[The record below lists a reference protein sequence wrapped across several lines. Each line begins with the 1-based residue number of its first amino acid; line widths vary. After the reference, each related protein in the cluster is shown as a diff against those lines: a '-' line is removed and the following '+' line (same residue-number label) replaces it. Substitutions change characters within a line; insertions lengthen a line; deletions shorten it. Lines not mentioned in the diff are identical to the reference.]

1 MFHGGVGLHQLQPF
15 DEHKIPVLFVHGLSG
30 APVNFTDM
38 IAALDQTR
46 FQAWVFSYPSGCS
59 VEATANGLYFLTRQ
73 LQDKLKYKQLHIV
86 SHSLGGLVSRAYLN
100 RCQLEH
106 ECDYLRSDTSLSAPW
121 AGSAGAKLG
130 ADTAPVVMPVWKDL
144 SPGSEFLVSLFST
157 PQPND

>member
-30 APVNFTDM
+30 VPVNFTDM

-46 FQAWVFSYPSGCS
+46 FQAWVFSYPAGCS

-73 LQDKLKYKQLHIV
+73 LQHKLKYKQLHIV
-86 SHSLGGLVSRAYLN
+86 SHSLGGLVGRAYLN
-100 RCQLEH
+100 QCQLEY

-130 ADTAPVVMPVWKDL
+130 ADTAPVVMPVWKDM